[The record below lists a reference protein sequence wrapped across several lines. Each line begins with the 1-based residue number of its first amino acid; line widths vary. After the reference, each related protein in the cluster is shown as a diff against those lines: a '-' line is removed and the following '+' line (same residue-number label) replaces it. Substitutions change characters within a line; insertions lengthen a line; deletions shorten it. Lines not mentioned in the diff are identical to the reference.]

1 VRNLSEKNLIKKIMD
16 SKQNDNDAQKIQT
29 LDFSE
34 KEKNHT
40 EIGKEKRANKFI
52 KSIKDGF
59 AKLAK
64 KFKKISIER
73 QSYIIIGG
81 VMIFSL
87 MIGFFGDLVILLLAA
102 GILFIG
108 ISGKPVFNKFLKKR
122 SWNKKQEE

>member
-1 VRNLSEKNLIKKIMD
+1 MD
-16 SKQNDNDAQKIQT
+16 SKQNDNDAQKVET

-34 KEKNHT
+34 KEKNHS
-40 EIGKEKRANKFI
+40 EIGKEKRANKFL

-59 AKLAK
+59 SKLAE
-64 KFKKISIER
+64 KFKNISIER
-73 QSYIIIGG
+73 QAHIIVGG
-81 VMIFSL
+81 LMIFSL

-122 SWNKKQEE
+122 SWNKKEEKDISENQKVEE